1 MQTALWVLA
10 VVLIVIGFAG
20 TLLPA
25 LPGPPFIVAG
35 IWLAAWID
43 DFSRVSALTAAIL
56 TALALAATAVDYI
69 AAALGAQRV
78 GASRA
83 ALIGAALG
91 TLLGIFTGLIGLLF
105 MPLVGAAIG
114 EFVARRDALR
124 AGQVGIATWIGM
136 LVGTVLKLVLVC
148 LTIGIFVASLL
159 FD

>member
-1 MQTALWVLA
+1 
-10 VVLIVIGFAG
+10 
-20 TLLPA
+20 
-25 LPGPPFIVAG
+25 
-35 IWLAAWID
+35 
-43 DFSRVSALTAAIL
+43 
-56 TALALAATAVDYI
+56 
-69 AAALGAQRV
+69 V

-83 ALIGAALG
+83 ALIGATLG

-114 EFVARRDALR
+114 EFLARRDALR

-148 LTIGIFVASLL
+148 LTIGIFVASLI